1 MSKKKSSKNN
11 TANNKI
17 DSSKPNPQKPDVSNN
32 KNNPSKGNPSK
43 DNHLI
48 GKNLFYSVLK
58 NEDAEPYV
66 GDNII
71 IVADGLGGAGSTVH
85 DITFKKYGV
94 IKKNLLESAFSDI
107 VIENEESEK
116 IKNQLNEWIKPICEK
131 GSHTSALWAS
141 RIAIARC
148 AYALECN
155 PDFIDCDLSDEKVR
169 GKLVGYISKG
179 LKETV
184 KTFNLQKGKFDN
196 QVLLPTTLAFM
207 KYSTD
212 ETNKT
217 TTVEVLWAGDSRC
230 YVLTVDGLKQLTI
243 DDEDNSGAV
252 TNLFLADDKI
262 KSRLNYRKYTIQNPC
277 VLIGVSD
284 GIFDPFDPH
293 DGFGVEKTILEQ
305 IKKSQSYPALMKNLH
320 EFYGKVHADD
330 STMAFVPIGFVD
342 FKDLK
347 NQLIGRTEKVLK
359 LWNTFVDFSSIMEVK
374 SRSEEEIVSYVKT
387 RTSDKFDSIM
397 SLLFENYLSN
407 TQNWIYTKPIREVI
421 GENLGDGIDES
432 LDLLL
437 EKIKNEDKSKRSKIF
452 KDNPQIKNEDL
463 RNNIEAVS
471 RILKGISQI
480 KEPATID
487 FSNTVKEYKEN
498 IYEKEDVCWEA
509 FRDENKDWKERSQS
523 ANVLNSWMNLEL
535 CLEKGSTE
543 FVPIVPVGLDSDD
556 KNLFETIKGFIN
568 KNTKS
573 FKALNL
579 PKLHN
584 EYERKVTQIFDEL
597 KRKHKLCKTIL
608 VDGIINLQPSKPPVY
623 DRSKLSGQQKQE
635 LIEEIVKALAKN
647 YNKNSLIDS
656 FYNGTRLNLFKAYYK
671 MKANPDSSIDN
682 FERDLEEL
690 ESGYVDFIRKTN

>member
-17 DSSKPNPQKPDVSNN
+17 NSSKTNPQKSDISNN
-32 KNNPSKGNPSK
+32 KNNPSKGNSPK

-48 GKNLFYSVLK
+48 GDNFFYSILK
-58 NEDAEPYV
+58 NEDAKPYV

-85 DITFKKYGV
+85 DITPKKYDV
-94 IKKNLLESAFSDI
+94 IKRKLFESAFSDI
-107 VIENEESEK
+107 DIENEENEK

-141 RIAIARC
+141 RIVIARC

-155 PDFIDCDLSDEKVR
+155 PDFIDCDLSDAKVR
-169 GKLVGYISKG
+169 GNLVGYISKG

-184 KTFNLQKGKFDN
+184 KSFNLQKGKFDN

-262 KSRLNYRKYTIQNPC
+262 KSRLNYRKYTIPNPC

-305 IKKSQSYPALMKNLH
+305 IKKSQSYTALMKNLF

-347 NQLIGRTEKVLK
+347 NQLNRRTEKVLN
-359 LWNTFVDFSSIMEVK
+359 LWNTFVNFRSIMEVK

-407 TQNWIYTKPIREVI
+407 SKDWIYTKPISEVI

-432 LDLLL
+432 LDILL
-437 EKIKNEDKSKRSKIF
+437 EEIKSEDISKPRKVF
-452 KDNPQIKNEDL
+452 KDNLQIKNDNL
-463 RNNIEAVS
+463 RKNIEAVS
-471 RILKGISQI
+471 RILKDISQI
-480 KEPATID
+480 KEPASID
-487 FSNTVKEYKEN
+487 FLNDVKEYEEK
-498 IYEKEDVCWEA
+498 IYEKEDICWEA
-509 FRDENKDWKERSQS
+509 FRDETKSFEERSQL
-523 ANVLNSWMNLEL
+523 ATVLNSWMNLEL
-535 CLEKGSTE
+535 CLKKGSTE
-543 FVPIVPVGLDSDD
+543 FVPIVPGRLNSNE
-556 KNLFETIKGFIN
+556 KNLFEEIKGFIN

-579 PKLHN
+579 SKLHK
-584 EYERKVTQIFDEL
+584 EYERIVTQIFEAL
-597 KRKHKLCKTIL
+597 KKNHRLCKTIL
-608 VDGIINLQPSKPPVY
+608 LDGSINSQPSKPPIY
-623 DRSKLSGQQKQE
+623 DRSKLSEQKKQD
-635 LIEEIVKALAKN
+635 LIEEIVKALAKY

-671 MKANPDSSIDN
+671 MKANPDNSIDN

-690 ESGYVDFIRKTN
+690 ESGYEDFI

>member
-17 DSSKPNPQKPDVSNN
+17 NSSKPNPQKSDISND
-32 KNNPSKGNPSK
+32 KNNPSKGNPPK
-43 DNHLI
+43 GNPLIWDNF
-48 GKNLFYSVLK
+48 FYSVLK
-58 NEDAEPYV
+58 NEDAKPYV

-85 DITFKKYGV
+85 DITPKKYDV
-94 IKKNLLESAFSDI
+94 IKRKLFESAFPDFD
-107 VIENEESEK
+107 VEKKKKIETR
-116 IKNQLNEWIKPICEK
+116 LNEWIKPICEK

-155 PDFIDCDLSDEKVR
+155 PEFIDRDLSDAKVR
-169 GKLVGYISKG
+169 ENLVGYISKG

-262 KSRLNYRKYTIQNPC
+262 KSRLNYRKYTISNPC

-305 IKKSQSYPALMKNLH
+305 IKKSQSYTALMKNLY

-347 NQLIGRTEKVLK
+347 NQLNGRTDKVLK
-359 LWNTFVDFSSIMEVK
+359 LWNTFVNFSSIMEVK

-407 TQNWIYTKPIREVI
+407 SQNWIYTKPIREVI
-421 GENLGDGIDES
+421 GKNLGDGIDES
-432 LDLLL
+432 LDILL
-437 EKIKNEDKSKRSKIF
+437 EEIKSEDISKPRKIF
-452 KDNPQIKNEDL
+452 KDNPQIKNDNL
-463 RNNIEAVS
+463 RRNIEAVS
-471 RILKGISQI
+471 RILKDISQI
-480 KEPATID
+480 KEPASID
-487 FSNTVKEYKEN
+487 FLNKVEEYEAEIHEQEKVYLAAIHDKTKEWN
-498 IYEKEDVCWEA
+498 
-509 FRDENKDWKERSQS
+509 ERGRSVS
-523 ANVLNSWMNLEL
+523 VLNVWLNLGL

-543 FVPIVPVGLDSDD
+543 FVPIVSGRLNSDE
-556 KNLFETIKGFIN
+556 KNLFEKIKGFIN

-579 PKLHN
+579 PKLHD
-584 EYERKVTQIFDEL
+584 EYVRKVAQIFGEL
-597 KRKHKLCKTIL
+597 KRKHKLCENIL
-608 VDGIINLQPSKPPVY
+608 EIKLQPSKPPIY
-623 DRSKLSGQQKQE
+623 DRSTLSEQKKQE

-656 FYNGTRLNLFKAYYK
+656 FYTGSKLYLFRTYYK
-671 MKANPDSSIDN
+671 MIANPDSGIDN
-682 FERDLEEL
+682 FERALEEL
-690 ESGYVDFIRKTN
+690 ESGYKDFILKPN

>member
-1 MSKKKSSKNN
+1 MSEKKSSTNN

-17 DSSKPNPQKPDVSNN
+17 DSSKTNPQKSDISIN

-43 DNHLI
+43 DNPLI
-48 GKNLFYSVLK
+48 GNNFFYSVLK
-58 NEDAEPYV
+58 KEDAKPYV

-85 DITFKKYGV
+85 DITFKKYGD
-94 IKKNLLESAFSDI
+94 IKRKLLESAFSDFD
-107 VIENEESEK
+107 VEKKKKIETR
-116 IKNQLNEWIKPICEK
+116 LNEWIKPICEK

-155 PDFIDCDLSDEKVR
+155 PDFIDCDLSDVKVR
-169 GKLVGYISKG
+169 EKLVRYISKG
-179 LKETV
+179 LRETV

-212 ETNKT
+212 ETNQT

-262 KSRLNYRKYTIQNPC
+262 KSRLNYRKYTISNPC

-305 IKKSQSYPALMKNLH
+305 IRKSQSYTALMKNLY
-320 EFYGKVHADD
+320 EFYDKVHADD

-347 NQLIGRTEKVLK
+347 NQLNGRTQKVLK
-359 LWNTFVDFSSIMEVK
+359 LWNTFVNFSPIMEVK

-407 TQNWIYTKPIREVI
+407 SKDWIYTKPIREVI

-432 LDLLL
+432 LDILL
-437 EKIKNEDKSKRSKIF
+437 EEIKREDTSKPRKVF
-452 KDNPQIKNEDL
+452 KDNPQINSADL
-463 RNNIEAVS
+463 KKSIEAVS
-471 RILKGISQI
+471 CLLKEISKI
-480 KEPATID
+480 KEPAPIE
-487 FSNTVKEYKEN
+487 FSNKVKEYEEK
-498 IYEKEDVCWEA
+498 IYEKEDVCWEE
-509 FRDENKDWKERSQS
+509 FRDETKNWKERSQL
-523 ANVLNSWMNLEL
+523 ANVLSAWMNLEL
-535 CLEKGSTE
+535 CLKKGSTE
-543 FVPIVPVGLDSDD
+543 FVPIVPVGLNSDE
-556 KNLFETIKGFIN
+556 KNLFEEIKRFIN

-573 FKALNL
+573 FTALNL
-579 PKLHN
+579 PKLHD
-584 EYERKVTQIFDEL
+584 EYVRIVVQIFDAL
-597 KRKHKLCKTIL
+597 KKNHRLCDAIL
-608 VDGIINLQPSKPPVY
+608 DDSINLQPSKPPIY
-623 DRSKLSGQQKQE
+623 DRSTLSEQKKRE

-647 YNKNSLIDS
+647 YNNNSLIDS
-656 FYNGTRLNLFKAYYK
+656 FYTGSKLNLFRTYYK

-690 ESGYVDFIRKTN
+690 ESGYEDFIRKPN